1 MNNGIDEYL
10 NHRPTLFL
18 SFCIEFSSTYLQ
30 PHLPR
35 DFFTSIVL
43 ILRHLPSAH
52 LPPANTLV
60 FARKREN
67 PLEEAGMQIH
77 GNEIR
82 NVSVG
87 AAASEA

>member
-1 MNNGIDEYL
+1 MNIWIIDPLYFS
-10 NHRPTLFL
+10 PFVS
-18 SFCIEFSSTYLQ
+18 SFPVHTYLQ

-87 AAASEA
+87 AAACEA